1 MLESMPSDESINL
14 QRQSSAV
21 IDKSDW
27 VTMTLLECLEK
38 SDKDII
44 KMLSK
49 VRSAVSF

>member
-1 MLESMPSDESINL
+1 MLNSMPSDESINL
-14 QRQSSAV
+14 HRQSSAV
-21 IDKSDW
+21 IDKSEW

-49 VRSAVSF
+49 VRKIFSF